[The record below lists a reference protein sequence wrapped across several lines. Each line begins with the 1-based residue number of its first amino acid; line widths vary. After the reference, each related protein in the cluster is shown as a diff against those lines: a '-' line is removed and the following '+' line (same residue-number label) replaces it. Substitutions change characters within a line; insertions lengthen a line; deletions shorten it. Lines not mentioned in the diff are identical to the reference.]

1 VIKKLLIIAPM
12 TDGLIE
18 YFETAE
24 ALGYSPIS
32 VQTGGPLL
40 DGPWEAILASHVSPE
55 LWRGPV
61 FVASAAM
68 TLRKAGERVDRFWH
82 SQFLLAKK
90 VADEAGATDFPGL
103 IHPTAHVSPT
113 AKLGQGVFIGPGVTV
128 AHQTSVGDFT
138 HVGRGS

>member
-1 VIKKLLIIAPM
+1 VTKKLLVIAPM

-32 VQTGGPLL
+32 VQTEGPLL
-40 DGPWEAILASHVSPE
+40 DGPWEAILAAHVSPE
-55 LWRGPV
+55 LWQGPV
-61 FVASAAM
+61 FVGSAVM
-68 TLRKAGERVDRFWH
+68 KPREAGQRVDRFWH

-90 VADEAGATDFPGL
+90 VADEAGATDFPCL
-103 IHPTAHVSPT
+103 IHPTAWVSST

-128 AHQTSVGDFT
+128 AHQSSVGDFT
-138 HVGRGS
+138 HVGRGP